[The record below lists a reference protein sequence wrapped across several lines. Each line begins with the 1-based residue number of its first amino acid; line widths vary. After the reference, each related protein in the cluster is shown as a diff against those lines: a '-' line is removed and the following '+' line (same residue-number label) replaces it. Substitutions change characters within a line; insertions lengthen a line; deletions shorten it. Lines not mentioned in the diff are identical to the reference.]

1 MKIYQKILVS
11 ILWVTIL
18 GWIIFAGLNY
28 YEQQYNCILGY
39 HYTPWE
45 ENGIFS
51 FECRDKERLKR
62 SEELYQQ
69 EKSMQDYADFEDQW
83 DSGKTYERNAEN
95 MILKP
100 LILLYPTKPTH
111 VDVRLDYDGE
121 FTATFPEY
129 SSLKKGWSVEAS
141 PESIIQDKWTGQETY
156 GLFWE
161 GKGFSTVPYDMS
173 HGFVMKWSEVREF
186 LYATL
191 RSMNLS
197 PKEYSDFI
205 MFWYPKLQDY
215 PYVQITFAGK
225 DYTDRARLTITP
237 TPDNIFRVF
246 MVAKPLDTFQEIP
259 PQKIERFNRTWFHVL
274 EWGGTIVQ

>member
-1 MKIYQKILVS
+1 MKTYQKVLILIPAAFVFWWS
-11 ILWVTIL
+11 V
-18 GWIIFAGLNY
+18 FFGLNY
-28 YEQQYNCILGY
+28 YEVQNKCRFDFSKDHLTCI
-39 HYTPWE
+39 PK
-45 ENGIFS
+45 EN
-51 FECRDKERLKR
+51 
-62 SEELYQQ
+62 Y
-69 EKSMQDYADFEDQW
+69 
-83 DSGKTYERNAEN
+83 RNADD
-95 MILKP
+95 MVLKP

-129 SSLKKGWSVEAS
+129 SSLKRGWLVEAS

-161 GKGFSTVPYDMS
+161 WKKLSNVPYDLS
-173 HGFVMKWSEVREF
+173 HGFVLRWSEVRDF
-186 LYATL
+186 LYTTL
-191 RSMNLS
+191 REMNLS

-225 DYTDRARLTITP
+225 DYTDRARLMITP

-246 MVAKPLDTFQEIP
+246 MVAKPLDVFQAVP
-259 PQKIERFNRTWFHVL
+259 PQKIEKFNRTWFHVL
-274 EWGGTIVQ
+274 EWGGTIIQ

>member
-1 MKIYQKILVS
+1 MKIYQKIL
-11 ILWVTIL
+11 ILIPIALVFWWLV
-18 GWIIFAGLNY
+18 FVGLNY
-28 YEQQYNCILGY
+28 YEVHNKCRFRFLDSHLTCI
-39 HYTPWE
+39 TRN
-45 ENGIFS
+45 ENH
-51 FECRDKERLKR
+51 R
-62 SEELYQQ
+62 STND
-69 EKSMQDYADFEDQW
+69 MV
-83 DSGKTYERNAEN
+83 
-95 MILKP
+95 LKP
-100 LILLYPTKPTH
+100 LILLYPTKPTQ

-121 FTATFPEY
+121 FRATFPEY

-161 GKGFSTVPYDMS
+161 GKDFSTLPYDMS

-186 LYATL
+186 LYTTL

-246 MVAKPLDTFQEIP
+246 MVAKPLDVFQAVP
-259 PQKIERFNRTWFHVL
+259 PQKIEKFNRTWFHVL
-274 EWGGTIVQ
+274 EWGGTIIQ

>member
-1 MKIYQKILVS
+1 MKIYQKILAS
-11 ILWVTIL
+11 ILWVVAL
-18 GWIIFAGLNY
+18 GWVTFAGLNY
-28 YEQQYNCILGY
+28 YEHQNSCELNINWFSITCTSFSERAYYNIPSDSEPCTGD
-39 HYTPWE
+39 T
-45 ENGIFS
+45 
-51 FECRDKERLKR
+51 ERC
-62 SEELYQQ
+62 SP
-69 EKSMQDYADFEDQW
+69 D
-83 DSGKTYERNAEN
+83 
-95 MILKP
+95 LKP

-129 SSLKKGWSVEAS
+129 SSLKKGWSVKAS
-141 PESIIQDKWTGQETY
+141 PESIIQDKWTGQEMY

-161 GKGFSTVPYDMS
+161 GKDFSTVPYDMS
-173 HGFVMKWSEVREF
+173 HGFVIKWSEVREF

-246 MVAKPLDTFQEIP
+246 MVARPLDTFQEIP

>member
-1 MKIYQKILVS
+1 MKIYQKILAS
-11 ILWVTIL
+11 ILWVTTL

-28 YEQQYNCILGY
+28 YELEKTCRWKINMDTFPFFDCKY
-39 HYTPWE
+39 PADE
-45 ENGIFS
+45 M
-51 FECRDKERLKR
+51 FERFNKYGVK
-62 SEELYQQ
+62 
-69 EKSMQDYADFEDQW
+69 
-83 DSGKTYERNAEN
+83 
-95 MILKP
+95 KP
-100 LILLYPTKPTH
+100 LILLYPTKSTH

-121 FTATFPEY
+121 FIATFPEY

-141 PESIIQDKWTGQETY
+141 PESIIQDKRTGQETY

-161 GKGFSTVPYDMS
+161 GKDFSTVPYDMS

-186 LYATL
+186 LYTKL

-246 MVAKPLDTFQEIP
+246 MVARPLDTFQEIP